1 MPMSR
6 TKFAAASLRQVA
18 EAAGVSIA
26 TASRVLNGVSGKAG
40 AATVA
45 RVRAAAERLAY
56 RPLAAAR
63 DLRRGRGDLVA
74 LLAPNLANP
83 TMAAIAAAIEAALR
97 GDGIGVVLCDTHDEA
112 SWQDEALAAV
122 RALRPRATVLLGAVR
137 SGGLGAMRGEE
148 RMLFVARRCP
158 DAPEAP
164 FVGIDDHA
172 AGVAVAQA
180 LAAGGARR
188 LAVIH
193 GPLFSAATAARV
205 EGFRAAAG
213 GAVAARDVLG
223 GDGLDHLA
231 TGARAARRLMRRGAR
246 PDGVMCTS
254 DLIAFAAHRVFATEG
269 AAPRLWGFD
278 GNPLNAWVAPWL
290 SSVALP
296 YAGFGS
302 AVRDW
307 VIGAPGAE
315 RGAVL
320 PFRLEPAATLA
331 ERAATG

>member
-1 MPMSR
+1 MSR
-6 TKFAAASLRQVA
+6 TDFEAATLRQVA

-26 TASRVLNGVSGKAG
+26 TASRVLNGVPGKAG
-40 AATVA
+40 AATEA
-45 RVRAAAERLAY
+45 RVRQAAERLAY

-122 RALRPRATVLLGAVR
+122 RTLRPRATVLLGAVR
-137 SGGLGAMRGEE
+137 SAGLAAMRGEE

-164 FVGIDDHA
+164 FVGIDDEA
-172 AGVAVAQA
+172 AGAAVARA
-180 LAAGGARR
+180 LLAAGARR

-193 GPLFSAATAARV
+193 GPLFSSATAARV

-213 GAVAARDVLG
+213 RKLVARDVLG

-231 TGARAARRLMRRGAR
+231 TGARAASALLLRGAR

-254 DLIAFAAHRVFATEG
+254 DLIAFAAHRVFAAEF
-269 AAPRLWGFD
+269 AVPRLWGFD

-296 YAGFGS
+296 YEGFGG

-307 VIGAPGAE
+307 VTEAAGAE

-320 PFRLEPAATLA
+320 PFRLEPAK
-331 ERAATG
+331 GH